1 MENFTEMYGDS
12 KKMMDN
18 MLNNASRLWESI
30 ASIDKP
36 GFEMPDKTFNTGAFS
51 GENVY
56 EAWKPA
62 YETWQ
67 QFAEKVNKKEIFE
80 SMSKGGKEGTD
91 SFQKI
96 LQSGLDGYSFFTKK
110 WMESAENIEKIFKS
124 NTGGG
129 SGSSTGDIFKIFN
142 DIYQKEFSKF
152 FAIPSLGLSREYQQ
166 KMQQMIDKGNVFNGA
181 LMEFMYFLYI
191 PFEKSFKVVQDLL
204 AKMAE
209 EGALPSD
216 TNAYYDMWIEQL
228 EKHYLS
234 LFKSN
239 EYLDAL
245 GKVVAA
251 MSDYKAAQQLIVQDY
266 LQMFGVPVERDMD
279 ELYKDIYTLKKRI
292 RKMERELEKKG

>member
-1 MENFTEMYGDS
+1 MENFNEVYGDS
-12 KKMMDN
+12 KTIMDN
-18 MLNNASRLWESI
+18 MLNNASKLWESI
-30 ASIDKP
+30 SAMDNSR
-36 GFEMPDKTFNTGAFS
+36 FEMPDINFKGDTFS
-51 GENVY
+51 GEKVY

-62 YETWQ
+62 YNTWQ
-67 QFAEKVNKKEIFE
+67 DFANKVNKKDIFE
-80 SMSKGGKEGTD
+80 SMSTGGKGGSD
-91 SFQKI
+91 NFQKI
-96 LQSGLDGYSFFTKK
+96 FQSGLDGYSFFTKK
-110 WMESAENIEKIFKS
+110 WMESAENIENIFKN
-124 NTGGG
+124 NTSAGNGK
-129 SGSSTGDIFKIFN
+129 GDIFKIFN

-166 KMQQMIDKGNVFNGA
+166 KMQQMMDKGNVFNGA

-209 EGALPSD
+209 EGSLPED
-216 TNAYYDMWIEQL
+216 QNAYYEMWIEQL
-228 EKHYLS
+228 ERHYLS

-279 ELYKDIYTLKKRI
+279 ELYKDIYTLKKRL
-292 RKMERELEKKG
+292 RKMEKEMAMAKKD